1 LIETLN
7 FVIALW
13 GDFEMPEESL
23 TIIESAIND
32 LMVAFDVTEPPVP
45 VEIMLQRP
53 RPGMWKEVNLAELS
67 TAFINV
73 KQRYS
78 PRMSVAR
85 LLARCAVRCDWGEVR
100 KLPAVASTDEGLRAL
115 ARAILMPRS
124 MLDRL
129 PAANRSPITISMRF
143 EVPEED
149 AQQRLQDLGYVRGD
163 AGVIPS
169 APSSPSAS

>member
-1 LIETLN
+1 MADELL
-7 FVIALW
+7 
-13 GDFEMPEESL
+13 P
-23 TIIESAIND
+23 IIEAAIND
-32 LMVAFDVTEPPVP
+32 LIDAFDVTEPPIP

-53 RPGMWKEVNLAELS
+53 KVGMWKEVNLSELS

-85 LLARCAVRCDWGEVR
+85 LLARCAVRCEWGEQR
-100 KLPAVASTDEGLRAL
+100 KLPLVASTDDGLRAL

-129 PAANRSPITISMRF
+129 PAAGRTPIAISLRF
-143 EVPEED
+143 EVPEDD
-149 AQQRLQDLGYVRGD
+149 ARQRLQDLGYMLGD
-163 AGVIPS
+163 MGAVPS
-169 APSSPSAS
+169 TPSSPSAS